1 MANITKREL
10 AAQIA
15 DELNRNGRNINQLD
29 VVEILH
35 VLVQQVTRSLTSGK
49 HVMLR
54 NFGVFQIHHSKPR
67 IGRNPKD
74 PTKDVPIPSRPI
86 VKFKPGKELKQI
98 LANSSIRPNTRR
110 RSAASVA
117 RKSAER

>member
-15 DELNRNGRNINQLD
+15 DELTRNGRNLNQLD
-29 VVEILH
+29 VVEILQ
-35 VLVQQVTRSLTSGK
+35 VMVRQVTLSLTSGK

-54 NFGVFQIHHSKPR
+54 NFGVFHIHHSKAK

-74 PTKDVPIPSRPI
+74 PTKAVPIPSRPV
-86 VKFKPGKELKQI
+86 VKFRPGKELKESV
-98 LANSSIRPNTRR
+98 ANSNIRRLPVKRV
-110 RSAASVA
+110 S
-117 RKSAER
+117 KSTKKLPAK